1 MLIGLISDTHDN
13 KIKIE
18 RAVELFNTEKVDI
31 VLHAGDH
38 IAPFSVDWF
47 RPLKAPLRG
56 TAGNLDAEF
65 AMLEKKYGENDWEFD
80 RDILTLE
87 LEGRIALTHGTR
99 EEFVLSLAKSG
110 EYDAVVRGHT
120 HQRQRDLYG
129 ETLLINPGEACG
141 YLTSTGSVAL
151 LFMPEKEVTFVE
163 L

>member
-13 KIKIE
+13 KTKIE
-18 RAVELFNTEKVDI
+18 KAVEVFNGKDVDM
-31 VLHAGDH
+31 VLHGGDH

-47 RPLKAPLRG
+47 NPLKAPLRG

-65 AMLEKKYGENDWEFD
+65 VMLERKYMEKGWEFD
-80 RDILTLE
+80 REILILE
-87 LEGRIALTHGTR
+87 QDGRIALTHGTR

-110 EYDAVVRGHT
+110 EYDVVVRGHT
-120 HQRQRDLYG
+120 HKTQQDVYG

-141 YLTSTGSVAL
+141 YLTGTGSVAL
-151 LFMPEKEVTFVE
+151 LRMPEKEVTFLE